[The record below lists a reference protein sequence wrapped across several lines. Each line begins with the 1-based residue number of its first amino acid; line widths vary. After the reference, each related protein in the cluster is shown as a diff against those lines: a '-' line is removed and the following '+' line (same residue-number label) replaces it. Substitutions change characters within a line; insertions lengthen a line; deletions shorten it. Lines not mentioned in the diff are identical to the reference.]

1 MPQSQRAERALE
13 RRARALFR
21 VEQLIAR
28 LRAQRVL
35 LRVRVH
41 VYVCVCACARVD
53 ALQGSVCF
61 WSDVESPITSG
72 TCQFVSVSDRYL
84 KRFIG
89 TVLIL

>member
-1 MPQSQRAERALE
+1 VCLVRHPCPD
-13 RRARALFR
+13 
-21 VEQLIAR
+21 EQPKTKNA
-28 LRAQRVL
+28 ACA
-35 LRVRVH
+35 VRVH